1 MKKFVIFFFFYLFA
15 NVNAD
20 DKIVYLDIQY
30 IIDNSILGIHYKSI
44 IKNIENENK
53 TQILIKQKQIKEK
66 EQQLKNQKKLIKEE
80 EFNLKMVELNKL
92 VKKYNEENR
101 NLKKMLINEKQ
112 KYTTKML
119 KIINPIIT
127 SYVEDKN
134 INLVIEKKN
143 VLVGIKTLDITKNI
157 LDLVNEETNKKKL
170 INETQ

>member
-30 IIDNSILGIHYKSI
+30 IIDNSILGIHYKSL
-44 IKNIENENK
+44 IKNIENDNK

-80 EFNLKMVELNKL
+80 EFNLKIVELNKL

>member
-1 MKKFVIFFFFYLFA
+1 MKKFVIFFFFCLFT

-80 EFNLKMVELNKL
+80 EFNLKIDELNKL

-101 NLKKMLINEKQ
+101 NLKKILIGEKQ

-127 SYVEDKN
+127 SYVENEN

>member
-30 IIDNSILGIHYKSI
+30 IIDNSILGIHYKSL
-44 IKNIENENK
+44 IKNIENDNK

-80 EFNLKMVELNKL
+80 EFNLKIVELNKL

-101 NLKKMLINEKQ
+101 NLKKILIGEKQ

>member
-30 IIDNSILGIHYKSI
+30 IIDNSILGIHYKSL
-44 IKNIENENK
+44 IKNIENDNK

-80 EFNLKMVELNKL
+80 EFNLKIVELNKL

-101 NLKKMLINEKQ
+101 NLKKILINEKQ
-112 KYTTKML
+112 KYTTKIL

-127 SYVEDKN
+127 SYVEYKN

>member
-30 IIDNSILGIHYKSI
+30 IIDNSILGVHYKSL

-53 TQILIKQKQIKEK
+53 TQILIKQKQIKEQ

-80 EFNLKMVELNKL
+80 EFNLKIVELNKL
-92 VKKYNEENR
+92 VKRYNEENR
-101 NLKKMLINEKQ
+101 NLKKTLIDEKK

>member
-30 IIDNSILGIHYKSI
+30 IIDNSILGVHYKSL

-53 TQILIKQKQIKEK
+53 TQILIKQKKIKEK

-80 EFNLKMVELNKL
+80 EFNLKIVELNKL
-92 VKKYNEENR
+92 VKRYNEESR
-101 NLKKMLINEKQ
+101 NLKKTLIDEKK

-127 SYVEDKN
+127 GYVEDKN

-143 VLVGIKTLDITKNI
+143 ILVGIKTLDITKNI

-170 INETQ
+170 IN

>member
-30 IIDNSILGIHYKSI
+30 IIDNSILGIHYKSL
-44 IKNIENENK
+44 IKNIESDNK

-80 EFNLKMVELNKL
+80 EFNLKIVELNKL

-101 NLKKMLINEKQ
+101 NLKKILINEKQ

>member
-30 IIDNSILGIHYKSI
+30 IIDNSILGIHYKSL
-44 IKNIENENK
+44 IKNIENDNK

-80 EFNLKMVELNKL
+80 EFNLKIVELNKL

-101 NLKKMLINEKQ
+101 NLKKILINEKQ

>member
-1 MKKFVIFFFFYLFA
+1 M
-15 NVNAD
+15 
-20 DKIVYLDIQY
+20 
-30 IIDNSILGIHYKSI
+30 
-44 IKNIENENK
+44 
-53 TQILIKQKQIKEK
+53 
-66 EQQLKNQKKLIKEE
+66 QQ
-80 EFNLKMVELNKL
+80 VNKL

-170 INETQ
+170 INETQQLFFQKKK

>member
-30 IIDNSILGIHYKSI
+30 IIDNSILGIHYKSL
-44 IKNIENENK
+44 IKNIENDNK

-92 VKKYNEENR
+92 VKKYNEDNR

>member
-1 MKKFVIFFFFYLFA
+1 MKKFVIFFFFCLFT

-30 IIDNSILGIHYKSI
+30 IIDNSILGIHYKSL
-44 IKNIENENK
+44 IKNIENDNK

-80 EFNLKMVELNKL
+80 EFNLKIVELNKL

-101 NLKKMLINEKQ
+101 NLKKILINEKQ

>member
-1 MKKFVIFFFFYLFA
+1 M
-15 NVNAD
+15 
-20 DKIVYLDIQY
+20 
-30 IIDNSILGIHYKSI
+30 
-44 IKNIENENK
+44 
-53 TQILIKQKQIKEK
+53 
-66 EQQLKNQKKLIKEE
+66 IKEE
-80 EFNLKMVELNKL
+80 EFNLKIVELNKL
-92 VKKYNEENR
+92 VKRYNEENR
-101 NLKKMLINEKQ
+101 NLKKTLIDEKK

-143 VLVGIKTLDITKNI
+143 ILVGIKTLDITKNI

>member
-30 IIDNSILGIHYKSI
+30 IIDNSILGIHYKSL
-44 IKNIENENK
+44 IKNIESDNK

-80 EFNLKMVELNKL
+80 EFNLKIVELNKL

>member
-30 IIDNSILGIHYKSI
+30 IIDNSILGIHYKSL
-44 IKNIENENK
+44 IKNIESDNK

-80 EFNLKMVELNKL
+80 EFNLKIVELNKL

-101 NLKKMLINEKQ
+101 NLKKLLINEKQ

>member
-1 MKKFVIFFFFYLFA
+1 
-15 NVNAD
+15 
-20 DKIVYLDIQY
+20 
-30 IIDNSILGIHYKSI
+30 
-44 IKNIENENK
+44 
-53 TQILIKQKQIKEK
+53 
-66 EQQLKNQKKLIKEE
+66 LIKEE
-80 EFNLKMVELNKL
+80 EFNLKIVELNKL
-92 VKKYNEENR
+92 VKRYNEENR
-101 NLKKMLINEKQ
+101 NLKKTLIDEKK

-143 VLVGIKTLDITKNI
+143 ILVGIKTLDITKNI

>member
-15 NVNAD
+15 NANAD

-30 IIDNSILGIHYKSI
+30 IIDNSILGVHYKSL

-80 EFNLKMVELNKL
+80 EFNLKIVELNKL
-92 VKKYNEENR
+92 VKRYNEENR
-101 NLKKMLINEKQ
+101 NLKKTLIDEKK

-143 VLVGIKTLDITKNI
+143 ILVGIKTLDITKNI
-157 LDLVNEETNKKKL
+157 LDLVNEEKNKKKL

>member
-30 IIDNSILGIHYKSI
+30 IIDNSILGVHYKSL

-53 TQILIKQKQIKEK
+53 TQILIKQKKIKEK

-80 EFNLKMVELNKL
+80 EFNLKIVELNKL
-92 VKKYNEENR
+92 VKRYNEESR
-101 NLKKMLINEKQ
+101 NLKKTLIDEKK

-127 SYVEDKN
+127 GYVEDKN

-143 VLVGIKTLDITKNI
+143 ILVGIKTLDITKNI